1 MIKTTL
7 LAASAALLLSAPALA
22 DHHGHKRPE
31 SGPVQ
36 ATKIMIKSPWARAS
50 IGRNGAA
57 FLTIVNEGKTDDML
71 VGVGSTVAKR
81 VQLHT
86 HRMDGNIMRMRPL
99 GHVRIPAGATVTL
112 KPGGHHVMLMGLT
125 SKLKEGGA
133 FLLTLD
139 FQQAGRM
146 QVTVKIGKMGAMGST
161 PDHGSHPMKH

>member
-1 MIKTTL
+1 MIKTYL

-22 DHHGHKRPE
+22 GHHGHKSPE

-36 ATKIMIKSPWARAS
+36 ATKIMIKGPWARAS

-71 VGVGSTVAKR
+71 VRVGSAVAKR
-81 VQLHT
+81 VRLHS
-86 HRMDGNIMRMRPL
+86 HKMDGNIMRMRAL
-99 GHVRIPAGATVTL
+99 DHVRVPAGATVTL

-133 FLLTLD
+133 FLLTLE
-139 FQQAGRM
+139 FRNAGRM
-146 QVTVKIGKMGAMGST
+146 QVTVKIGKMGAMGSA
-161 PDHGSHPMKH
+161 PDHSGQKMKH